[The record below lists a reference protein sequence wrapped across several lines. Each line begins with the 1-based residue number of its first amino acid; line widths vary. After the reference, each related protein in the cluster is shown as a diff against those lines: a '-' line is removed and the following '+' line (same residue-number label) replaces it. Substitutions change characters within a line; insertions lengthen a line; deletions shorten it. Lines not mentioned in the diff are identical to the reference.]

1 MTTQELKE
9 YINSKLG
16 NSLRTLLPSYWWKR
30 LFGLVVDR
38 VEEVEGG
45 IQKVE
50 EKIIEI
56 MSSQNSNLR
65 NFQREIERYKQLSPN
80 ASKYLRKCL
89 DAVVEIIGS
98 LKPKSKIYLIKSEH
112 E

>member
-38 VEEVEGG
+38 VEEVDN
-45 IQKVE
+45 KVE
-50 EKIIEI
+50 ELKN
-56 MSSQNSNLR
+56 SSDYITFYLTSDPNS
-65 NFQREIERYKQLSPN
+65 E
-80 ASKYLRKCL
+80 
-89 DAVVEIIGS
+89 
-98 LKPKSKIYLIKSEH
+98 
-112 E
+112 